1 MVKLF
6 SFPRCY
12 LKGFISLYVICGIFF
27 PISILNGLVFR
38 TLLILFRF
46 TVCVYCK
53 CRIFTL
59 FSFETCERTH
69 KRQFQNHHNGMLYFF
84 IGFYFKL
91 DTFFSFFC
99 CLRLFHAFHFHF
111 FVFRSRICVKIWIKK
126 NSRRTTMYSQK
137 RNLDNL
143 NINVI

>member
-12 LKGFISLYVICGIFF
+12 LKGFISLYVICSIFF

-91 DTFFSFFC
+91 DTFFSFLLFKIISC
-99 CLRLFHAFHFHF
+99 FSLPLLR
-111 FVFRSRICVKIWIKK
+111 IQIK
-126 NSRRTTMYSQK
+126 
-137 RNLDNL
+137 NLC
-143 NINVI
+143 